1 MRVEIRVR
9 RMARIVGLSLLI
21 SGYAVIAGYAAAQ
34 TGAAPNS
41 APSKDADIQLRS
53 DLLHGD
59 LERAAEA
66 MHKGELASAEQAL
79 RHALTIDPHSIV
91 ALNNLG
97 IVLARQ
103 GKPAEAIP
111 FYEEALKVRPHDAA
125 TERNLA
131 IACFKAERYAPAWRV
146 LEPLA
151 KQYPTDFQILDLAGL
166 SLFALDR

>member
-1 MRVEIRVR
+1 
-9 RMARIVGLSLLI
+9 MARIVGLSLLI
-21 SGYAVIAGYAAAQ
+21 SGYAVIAGYAPAQ

-41 APSKDADIQLRS
+41 APSKDANIQ
-53 DLLHGD
+53 LHGD

-111 FYEEALKVRPHDAA
+111 
-125 TERNLA
+125 
-131 IACFKAERYAPAWRV
+131 
-146 LEPLA
+146 
-151 KQYPTDFQILDLAGL
+151 
-166 SLFALDR
+166 

>member
-1 MRVEIRVR
+1 MRVEIRVW

-21 SGYAVIAGYAAAQ
+21 SGYAVIAGYVAAQ

-59 LERAAEA
+59 LERAAES

-97 IVLARQ
+97 IVLARR
-103 GKPAEAIP
+103 GKRGEP
-111 FYEEALKVRPHDAA
+111 FLFF
-125 TERNLA
+125 ERL
-131 IACFKAERYAPAWRV
+131 
-146 LEPLA
+146 
-151 KQYPTDFQILDLAGL
+151 
-166 SLFALDR
+166 